1 MTARALMLQGTGSD
15 VGKSVLTAA
24 LCRIAR
30 RRGLSVAPFKPQ
42 NMSNNAA
49 ACPTGGEIGRA
60 QALQARAAGLDP
72 HVDMNPVL
80 LKPQTDCTAQLVVHG
95 KATHA
100 MEAADYMANRDQLMG
115 AVMESFGRLTNAYD
129 LVIVEGAGSPAEV
142 NLRRG
147 DIANMGFAE
156 AAAVGVVLVAMLGVG
171 VAEKSGLLSAAVRSL
186 VLGAPPKLVT
196 VAIVF
201 AGIISNTA
209 SEVGYV
215 VLIPLGGAIYYALG
229 RHPLA
234 GMAAAFAGVSGGYSA
249 NLLIGTIDPL
259 LAGITEEAAQL
270 IDPDYTVLA
279 TANWYFMVAST
290 FLITAIGSLVS
301 IYIVEPQ
308 LGKFDASKADPE
320 ILDEGMM
327 QPLQSEEKKGL
338 RWAGI
343 AMLGVFALMAWV
355 AGTLGLDALVSLAKL
370 VGLNYLGCL
379 LIIALIYGSMI
390 KFLARLPVRDF
401 FRGIVDAMAVSYS
414 TASSNATLPVTL
426 RCAERNLG
434 VSNSVASFVI
444 SLGATINMNGTAMYL
459 GLATLFGAQIFG
471 VDLSMGDYF
480 LISILATLGAVG
492 AAGIPGAGL
501 IMMALVF
508 GAVGVPLE
516 TIAFVAGVDRIMDMM
531 RTTTNVSGDAAVAT
545 TVAVMTGEIDT
556 REMISADDV

>member
-1 MTARALMLQGTGSD
+1 MLKTWFEIPLWQRVITALILG
-15 VGKSVLTAA
+15 VLTGWAWGPEAESIKWIGDFFIKAIKMLVVPLIFFSLVSGVAA
-24 LCRIAR
+24 IGDLRKLGAV
-30 RRGLSVAPFKPQ
+30 G
-42 NMSNNAA
+42 
-49 ACPTGGEIGRA
+49 GRA
-60 QALQARAAGLDP
+60 MLLFVVTGQIAVWMGLGLGTLVQPGAGLDTSVIQKGATP
-72 HVDMNPVL
+72 EPNETTAVDMVLSIVPESPV
-80 LKPQTDCTAQLVVHG
+80 QV
-95 KATHA
+95 
-100 MEAADYMANRDQLMG
+100 MADV
-115 AVMESFGRLTNAYD
+115 AVLP
-129 LVIVEGAGSPAEV
+129 L
-142 NLRRG
+142 
-147 DIANMGFAE
+147 
-156 AAAVGVVLVAMLGVG
+156 
-171 VAEKSGLLSAAVRSL
+171 
-186 VLGAPPKLVT
+186 
-196 VAIVF
+196 IVF
-201 AGIISNTA
+201 S
-209 SEVGYV
+209 
-215 VLIPLGGAIYYALG
+215 
-229 RHPLA
+229 
-234 GMAAAFAGVSGGYSA
+234 
-249 NLLIGTIDPL
+249 LLIGI
-259 LAGITEEAAQL
+259 GILMAKEDGLPVQKVFDSGAVIMQKVT
-270 IDPDYTVLA
+270 
-279 TANWYFMVAST
+279 M
-290 FLITAIGSLVS
+290 
-301 IYIVEPQ
+301 IVMELTP
-308 LGKFDASKADPE
+308 F
-320 ILDEGMM
+320 
-327 QPLQSEEKKGL
+327 
-338 RWAGI
+338 
-343 AMLGVFALMAWV
+343 GVFALMAWV

-556 REMISADDV
+556 REMISADDI